1 MAKRRAMNN
10 RESPSTE
17 SGTMFEHQHRPAT
30 DSDAGAR
37 DAIVLG
43 LTAEGDVNLR
53 IPHQDLRIM
62 LGARAF
68 DTPAQALLDRIEERL
83 GEDGAERVL
92 RATLAAVVSSDDP
105 QPQLR
110 EITGI
115 PNPSDDEAAR
125 AAAVVT
131 ARSHVSRN
139 ALLADALSTTDAGR
153 MLHLTRQ
160 GVTERI
166 KRGDLLAVRAG
177 RSYRLPPW
185 QFDGAAAD
193 GLVPGLPAVLH
204 VLAVSPLAQASWLTR
219 PSPYLDGETPLAALK
234 EGNVETVVAEARAV
248 GAAGW

>member
-1 MAKRRAMNN
+1 MAKRQAMNN

-17 SGTMFEHQHRPAT
+17 SRTMFERQHRPAT
-30 DSDAGAR
+30 GSDAGAR

-43 LTAEGDVNLR
+43 LTDEGDVNLR

-62 LGARAF
+62 LGVRAF

-83 GEDGAERVL
+83 GEDGTERVL
-92 RATLAAVVSSDDP
+92 RAALAAVASSDN
-105 QPQLR
+105 PQLR

-115 PNPSDDEAAR
+115 PDPSDDEAAR

-131 ARSHVSRN
+131 ARSHMSRN

-219 PSPYLDGETPLAALK
+219 PSPHLDGETPLAALK
-234 EGNVETVVAEARAV
+234 GGNVETVVAEARAV
-248 GAAGW
+248 GAAEW